1 MSKSKKNLSDKFAF
15 WYHIN
20 EISSEEEYESQIKK
34 LAEFDT
40 LEDFWAIFQYLKK
53 PDDCKQAIEFQLFRH
68 PIKPMW
74 EDENNKNGGRISL
87 KLRKEFSNLVWEEL
101 VFAFIGGYFA
111 KEINDEINGLVI
123 NCKKDFNALQ
133 IWIKSYSNEITSAI
147 EKNIREML
155 CIPKE
160 VVLDIKPFNQPQKD
174 YNNYN
179 NYNNYNSYNNY
190 NYNNYNNYN
199 NYKGYNQKKNKNKNN
214 NYYKKRGSNEAKE
227 FRINESNKV
236 VEDKKDV
243 VNEED
248 KTKEEKEI
256 KKEKENEKE
265 KEKENEKEK
274 EKEKEKE
281 NEKEKEKEKEREKEK
296 ENEQSTAEKKESN
309 EEFTQVKRKKK
320 KKKE

>member
-34 LAEFDT
+34 LVEFDT

-179 NYNNYNSYNNY
+179 NYNSYNNY

-227 FRINESNKV
+227 FKINESNKV

-265 KEKENEKEK
+265 KEKEN

>member
-179 NYNNYNSYNNY
+179 NYNSYNNY

-227 FRINESNKV
+227 FKINESNKV

-265 KEKENEKEK
+265 KEKEN

>member
-179 NYNNYNSYNNY
+179 NYNSYNNY

-227 FRINESNKV
+227 FKINESNKV

-274 EKEKEKE
+274 EKEKE
-281 NEKEKEKEKEREKEK
+281 REKEK

>member
-179 NYNNYNSYNNY
+179 NYNSYNNY

-248 KTKEEKEI
+248 KTKVEKEI
-256 KKEKENEKE
+256 TKEKENEKDKE
-265 KEKENEKEK
+265 KEKEN